1 MYFNVKIL
9 FFFRIL
15 LDHGADANE
24 LYHREY
30 RTGIKQGNSTV
41 SKSRSKR
48 SISTVEHV
56 MRTANE
62 KEKASELI
70 EKLLSNVTN
79 FEEAIELVLDDS
91 SLSFKLLKII
101 LNIAQNLKNSGSVDI
116 SDLINRKYRD
126 ESMTAL
132 HMAVL
137 SNNTDDISEELAY
150 LLENGGD
157 VLIPG
162 KDFRGNEYFVR
173 DIKPLNNQ

>member
-1 MYFNVKIL
+1 
-9 FFFRIL
+9 
-15 LDHGADANE
+15 
-24 LYHREY
+24 
-30 RTGIKQGNSTV
+30 
-41 SKSRSKR
+41 
-48 SISTVEHV
+48 

-126 ESMTAL
+126 ESMVRNIWAFSPL
-132 HMAVL
+132 VPSKREKNILVL
-137 SNNTDDISEELAY
+137 LS
-150 LLENGGD
+150 
-157 VLIPG
+157 
-162 KDFRGNEYFVR
+162 
-173 DIKPLNNQ
+173 

>member
-1 MYFNVKIL
+1 
-9 FFFRIL
+9 
-15 LDHGADANE
+15 
-24 LYHREY
+24 
-30 RTGIKQGNSTV
+30 
-41 SKSRSKR
+41 
-48 SISTVEHV
+48 

-101 LNIAQNLKNSGSVDI
+101 LNIAQNLKNSGSVAI

-173 DIKPLNNQ
+173 DIKPPNHQSCIPQFFPRIFFVLAVEKKKLFICRKQVFSQFWTNKKFVFFFNC

>member
-1 MYFNVKIL
+1 
-9 FFFRIL
+9 
-15 LDHGADANE
+15 
-24 LYHREY
+24 
-30 RTGIKQGNSTV
+30 
-41 SKSRSKR
+41 
-48 SISTVEHV
+48 

-126 ESMTAL
+126 ESMVRNIWGFFSSCSLKMREKYISFAQFVYFL
-132 HMAVL
+132 RELRFNFGMMNVL
-137 SNNTDDISEELAY
+137 
-150 LLENGGD
+150 
-157 VLIPG
+157 
-162 KDFRGNEYFVR
+162 FVGWS
-173 DIKPLNNQ
+173 KC

>member
-1 MYFNVKIL
+1 MPVLQCEIL
-9 FFFRIL
+9 IFFFRIL

-126 ESMTAL
+126 ESMVRNICFFSPLVPSKREKNTL
-132 HMAVL
+132 VL
-137 SNNTDDISEELAY
+137 LS
-150 LLENGGD
+150 
-157 VLIPG
+157 
-162 KDFRGNEYFVR
+162 
-173 DIKPLNNQ
+173 

>member
-1 MYFNVKIL
+1 
-9 FFFRIL
+9 
-15 LDHGADANE
+15 
-24 LYHREY
+24 
-30 RTGIKQGNSTV
+30 
-41 SKSRSKR
+41 
-48 SISTVEHV
+48 

-101 LNIAQNLKNSGSVDI
+101 LNIAQNLKNSGSVAI

-150 LLENGGD
+150 LLQNGGD

-162 KDFRGNEYFVR
+162 KDFRGS
-173 DIKPLNNQ
+173 DIKPPSNQSCFPQFFPRIFLSFGPLKSLFSFSTAKTEKNS